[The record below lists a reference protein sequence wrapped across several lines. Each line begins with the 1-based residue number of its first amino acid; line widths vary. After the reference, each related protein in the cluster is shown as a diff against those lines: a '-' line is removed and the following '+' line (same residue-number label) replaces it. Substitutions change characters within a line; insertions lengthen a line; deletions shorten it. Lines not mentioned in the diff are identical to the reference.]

1 MEELLGQFSLGLFII
16 QSVLFVLLVL
26 LLKKFA
32 WGPILDAVNER
43 EETIENSL
51 NAANKAKAEIS
62 MLKADNERLLAEA
75 REERD
80 NILKAAREAK
90 EQIIGEAKVKAN
102 EEADKILVQAKA
114 AIQTEKNIAIAD
126 IKNQVAKL
134 SVEIAEKL
142 LKEKLSNSDAQES
155 LVAKYLDEVKL
166 N

>member
-1 MEELLGQFSLGLFII
+1 MDLLIPDIGLLFWMTLSFVI
-16 QSVLFVLLVL
+16 VLV

-32 WGPILDAVNER
+32 WGPILSAVKER
-43 EETIENSL
+43 EDSIEGSL
-51 NAANKAKAEIS
+51 NAAKKAKEEIS
-62 MLKADNERLLAEA
+62 MLKADNERLLVEA

-80 NILKAAREAK
+80 LILKAAREAK
-90 EQIIGEAKVKAN
+90 EQIIGEAKTKAS
-102 EEADKILVQAKA
+102 EEAEKIIIQAKA
-114 AIQTEKNIAIAD
+114 SILTEKNIAIAD

-134 SVEIAEKL
+134 SIEIAEKL